1 MKLSTNFTLEELTIS
16 QTALRNNIDNTPNE
30 EEIENLKRLCINILQ
45 PLRDDF
51 ELPLV
56 VSSGFRS
63 KELSSLVGSK
73 ITSQHCSGCAADFI
87 IPGVDNKKV
96 FKHIVENLPMDQAIL
111 EYYTEE
117 NGGWIHVSYVP
128 NGRGQALV
136 KDKEGYK
143 TWQ

>member
-16 QTALRNNIDNTPNE
+16 QTALRNGIDNTPNK

-73 ITSQHCSGCAADFI
+73 ITSQHCL
-87 IPGVDNKKV
+87 VV
-96 FKHIVENLPMDQAIL
+96 QQIL
-111 EYYTEE
+111 LF
-117 NGGWIHVSYVP
+117 
-128 NGRGQALV
+128 LV
-136 KDKEGYK
+136 
-143 TWQ
+143 